1 MFFNIS
7 YQMKKVA
14 LPLAEGSK
22 NVLLY
27 FIKLG
32 EKVLIK
38 NRTLTCLDKSD
49 NSIDVLFMIY
59 TNCQSYYNF
68 WQIALAC
75 VF

>member
-1 MFFNIS
+1 MYFNTFTLFYFLQYIFFFLAFQT
-7 YQMKKVA
+7 QM
-14 LPLAEGSK
+14 
-22 NVLLY
+22 
-27 FIKLG
+27 